1 MPTQASRPHRPRAT
15 AGAYLRRRVLL
26 RLAAFVLMCVPLLWL
41 GVTAELRQL
50 DTIAQRDSNRDVE
63 NMARA
68 FAEEINAT
76 VSTIDMSLLH
86 LRSHWERD
94 PGQFARMVERLN
106 RELHGRIVLQVSVTD
121 ARGRQVFPA
130 AAHGTPIDLS
140 GLEQVSHHLKGG
152 ADELFVSRP
161 VRDAGGGQWSV
172 QFTRQ
177 LHDADGKVTGV
188 IVVSVP
194 PAHFTHFYASIDLGP
209 DMSTSLVRSDGTVL
223 ARVTHGALDRFTG
236 STVLGYPYQRE
247 RQDSPAGGLFH
258 RVGQLDHVER
268 NYAFRYLPDYPLL
281 VTVGQSVADAG
292 ERFAR
297 QKAMVER
304 GGVAATVLVTLLAW
318 MMLASYDNRRRAA
331 KALQAAEARWKLAL
345 SAAGEGVWDWDLAS
359 GMATLSPRAQEIV
372 DSDGPTMLLTRGALQ
387 RLVHPDDLPR
397 VTSALKEHF
406 ETGSHDFAAEMRIA
420 LRSGGWRW
428 IVARGMVAE
437 RDDAANPRRMVG
449 TFADIEARKCQEEQ
463 IRHQANHDALTG
475 LPNRLLF
482 GDRLRQ
488 ALRVAQRE
496 HYGLAVLYFDLDKF
510 KPVNDTYGHAIGDAL
525 LVAVA
530 RRVEHRL
537 RDSDTLAR
545 IGGDEF
551 VVLLPRCAGPDDAR
565 KVGDTILA
573 QLNREFVV
581 EGHAL
586 HISGSIGYALF
597 PEHGRDGEALLR
609 GADQAM
615 YEAKTNGRG
624 QVRGFTAAAGA
635 PAGD

>member
-1 MPTQASRPHRPRAT
+1 MPTPAPHPLSLRAS

-41 GVTAELRQL
+41 GVMAELRQL
-50 DTIAQRDSNRDVE
+50 DSIAQRDSNRDVE

-68 FAEEINAT
+68 FSEEINAT

-94 PGQFARMVERLN
+94 PSQFPPMVERLN
-106 RELHGRIVLQVSVTD
+106 RELHGRVILRVSVTD
-121 ARGRQVFPA
+121 AHGKVVFPTGA
-130 AAHGTPIDLS
+130 GGAPQDLS
-140 GLEQVSHHLKGG
+140 GLEQVRHHLH
-152 ADELFVSRP
+152 ANDDELFVSRP
-161 VRDAGGGQWSV
+161 MRDAGSGQWSV
-172 QFTRQ
+172 QFTRP
-177 LHDADGKVTGV
+177 LHDAHGKVAGV
-188 IVVSVP
+188 IVASVP
-194 PAHFTHFYASIDLGP
+194 TAHFTDFYASIDLGP
-209 DMSTSLVRSDGTVL
+209 DMSTSLVRNDGTVL

-236 STVLGYPYQRE
+236 AVVTGYPYQRE
-247 RQDSPAGGLFH
+247 RQDRAAGGLFH
-258 RVGQLDHVER
+258 RPGQLDHVER
-268 NYAFRYLPDYPLL
+268 NYAFRELPDYPLL

-297 QKAMVER
+297 QKGMVER
-304 GGVAATVLVTLLAW
+304 GGIAATVLLTLLAW
-318 MMLASYDNRRRAA
+318 MMLASYDNRRRAV

-345 SAAGEGVWDWDLAS
+345 SAAGEGVWDCDLAS
-359 GMATLSPRAQEIV
+359 GMATLSPRAQEII
-372 DSDGPTMLLTRGALQ
+372 DSEGPTMRLGRGALQ

-397 VTSALKEHF
+397 VSIALKEHVD
-406 ETGSHDFAAEMRIA
+406 GVSPDFAAEMRVA

-437 RDDAANPRRMVG
+437 RDDEGKARRMVG
-449 TFADIEARKCQEEQ
+449 TFADIEARKHQEEQ
-463 IRHQANHDALTG
+463 ILHRANHDALTG

-496 HYGLAVLYFDLDKF
+496 HFGLAVLYFDLDKF
-510 KPVNDTYGHAIGDAL
+510 KPVNDTHGHAVGDAL

-530 RRVEHRL
+530 RRVQQRL

-551 VVLLPRCAGPDDAR
+551 VVLLPRCAGQEDAR

-615 YEAKTNGRG
+615 YEAKTHGRG
-624 QVRGFTAAAGA
+624 QVRGFTAAADASA
-635 PAGD
+635 PA